1 MSGLTL
7 SGDQSKDAIGWVEM
21 LTFWSLFTVPITP
34 ISRPSLSS
42 FTRKDGYELRNNIAF
57 EVTF

>member
-42 FTRKDGYELRNNIAF
+42 FTHKDGYELRNNIAF